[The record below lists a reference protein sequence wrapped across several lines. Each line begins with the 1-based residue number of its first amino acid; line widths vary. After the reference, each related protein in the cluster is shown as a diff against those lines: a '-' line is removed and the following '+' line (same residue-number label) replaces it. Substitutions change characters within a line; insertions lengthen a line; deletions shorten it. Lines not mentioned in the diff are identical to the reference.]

1 MKKQKKCTVLEVIS
15 FIFVYLST
23 VGYRDKLNIASLLG
37 ALYFVT
43 LSSHVHAT
51 FLTLPIP
58 FLLAG
63 VITQKRSMAYVLV
76 SAIPFAYYF
85 AFPHFFTVSPL
96 SNWETILRNFME
108 TRFGDLT
115 YGIVLNIVAS
125 VAFFVGYV
133 VYIIQL
139 LRVVVKSAYLG
150 LSLRKIKVSIKHD
163 TSSVG
168 A

>member
-1 MKKQKKCTVLEVIS
+1 
-15 FIFVYLST
+15 
-23 VGYRDKLNIASLLG
+23 
-37 ALYFVT
+37 
-43 LSSHVHAT
+43 
-51 FLTLPIP
+51 
-58 FLLAG
+58 
-63 VITQKRSMAYVLV
+63 
-76 SAIPFAYYF
+76 
-85 AFPHFFTVSPL
+85 
-96 SNWETILRNFME
+96 ME